1 MIKFNSNKITG
12 AGTSNLINVADIVE
26 SWSSPYTVILIK
38 KELIDFKLV
47 ETRTPIN
54 IRGMVQNLSTQ
65 ELELRPEGER
75 NWKWYK
81 LITTYHFNNDDVVI
95 VGEKQFR
102 IMGTQNEDTYYGYY
116 RYNMI
121 EDYEDLKDKEDDGEN
136 EY

>member
-1 MIKFNSNKITG
+1 MIKFNGSKITG

-38 KELIDFKLV
+38 KELVDFKLV
-47 ETRTPIN
+47 ETRTPID

-95 VGEKQFR
+95 VGDKQFR

-116 RYNMI
+116 RYNMV
-121 EDYEDLKDKEDDGEN
+121 EDYKDIKDKEYYGKN